1 MSGSGHPPLCVWRMA
16 IYDLAMSENPLIRYE
31 LRDGVA
37 IISLD
42 DGKANV
48 FSPAMSAAIDG
59 ALDRA
64 EQEAKAVVFAGRPGR
79 FSGGFDL
86 GIMKEGGPAA
96 AEAMVKAGAELVL
109 RIYGFPRPTLVA
121 VTGHALAMGAM
132 FILGCDRRIGAAGNF
147 KIGLNESKI
156 GMTLPVFAT
165 ELCRERLDPR
175 HLTDAA
181 ILAEIYDPEK
191 ACIVGYLDR
200 TVPAEEVVAATIA
213 EATRLAAEI
222 TLRGMNGTKQRIR
235 AAAMA
240 RIRETLDHDVKDL
253 MS

>member
-1 MSGSGHPPLCVWRMA
+1 MSQELLS
-16 IYDLAMSENPLIRYE
+16 YE
-31 LRDGVA
+31 LRGDVA
-37 IISLD
+37 LISLD

-48 FSPAMSAAIDG
+48 FSPTMIQAIQG

-64 EQEAKAVVFAGRPGR
+64 EQEAKAVVFQGRPGR

-86 GIMKEGGPAA
+86 AIMKEGGPEAA
-96 AEAMVKAGAELVL
+96 RQMVQGGGELVL

-132 FILGCDRRIGAAGNF
+132 FVLSCDRRIGAAGDF

-165 ELCRERLDPR
+165 ELCRERIDPR

-181 ILAEIYDPEK
+181 ILAEIYDPEA
-191 ACIVGYLDR
+191 ACRVGYLDR
-200 TVPAEEVVAATIA
+200 TVPAEKVVEETLA

-235 AAAMA
+235 SGAID
-240 RIRETLDHDVKDL
+240 RIRSTMADDVERL
-253 MS
+253 MQ

>member
-1 MSGSGHPPLCVWRMA
+1 MA
-16 IYDLAMSENPLIRYE
+16 ETTLIQYE

-48 FSPAMSAAIDG
+48 FSPAMSAALAG

-86 GIMKEGGPAA
+86 SIMKEGGPKAA
-96 AEAMVKAGAELVL
+96 AEMVKAGGDLLL

-132 FILGCDRRIGAAGNF
+132 FILACDRRVGAAGNF

-156 GMTLPVFAT
+156 GMSLPVFAT
-165 ELCRERLDPR
+165 ELCRERIDPR

-181 ILAEIYDPEK
+181 ILPRSMT
-191 ACIVGYLDR
+191 LSQR
-200 TVPAEEVVAATIA
+200 VASAISIA
-213 EATRLAAEI
+213 AYPRKKSLPPQLPRRIDLLPRSHSAA
-222 TLRGMNGTKQRIR
+222 
-235 AAAMA
+235 
-240 RIRETLDHDVKDL
+240 
-253 MS
+253 